1 MQGAVRKRGDTW
13 SYYFDLGKIDGKRK
27 KREKGGFRTKRDAEA
42 ALTKALSEYNQ
53 TGQSFTPSEI
63 TVSDYLDYWMDAY
76 VKMNL
81 RYNSQ
86 TAYATVIKSYL
97 KPYLGHYKLKN
108 LSPAVIQ
115 EMLNTIKVNGLNRH
129 GMSNVASVLKGALQY
144 AVEPLHYIPH
154 NPCAD
159 VVRPRYEQKDP
170 EKRYIIS
177 PEDFQTILKKF
188 EGSPLRL
195 SLMIAYYTGMRL
207 GEVHGLRWD
216 DVDLKK
222 QTISVN
228 HIIIARDGGWF
239 FGQPKTPTSNR
250 IIKIGKTLTDALK
263 EARQQKLQNRLDPT
277 FMEYYLQPVVDEK
290 GETIYKL
297 LGCPR
302 TASVPLTPVDMVMTR
317 ENGLYVSPDS
327 MKYVS
332 RVINYH
338 LMIPYNYHSLRHTHA
353 TMLIENGADI
363 KDVQERLGHANIS
376 TTMDAYVHNTDTM
389 RNRSVD
395 IFERVAGF

>member
-1 MQGAVRKRGDTW
+1 M
-13 SYYFDLGKIDGKRK
+13 
-27 KREKGGFRTKRDAEA
+27 
-42 ALTKALSEYNQ
+42 
-53 TGQSFTPSEI
+53 
-63 TVSDYLDYWMDAY
+63 
-76 VKMNL
+76 
-81 RYNSQ
+81 
-86 TAYATVIKSYL
+86 
-97 KPYLGHYKLKN
+97 
-108 LSPAVIQ
+108 
-115 EMLNTIKVNGLNRH
+115 
-129 GMSNVASVLKGALQY
+129 
-144 AVEPLHYIPH
+144 
-154 NPCAD
+154 
-159 VVRPRYEQKDP
+159 
-170 EKRYIIS
+170 
-177 PEDFQTILKKF
+177 
-188 EGSPLRL
+188 
-195 SLMIAYYTGMRL
+195 
-207 GEVHGLRWD
+207 
-216 DVDLKK
+216 
-222 QTISVN
+222 
-228 HIIIARDGGWF
+228 
-239 FGQPKTPTSNR
+239 
-250 IIKIGKTLTDALK
+250 
-263 EARQQKLQNRLDPT
+263 KLQNRLDPT